1 MPGLRTSAPLQLA
14 ARIPIDPETQNIP
27 ITSRYHQQPKWY
39 QFIPRILLNQSWL
52 EGLLPDEPPYNIP
65 RKGLIIAD
73 EGGVGKTKAAALCIN
88 HIFCKNPEKS
98 ILLLVPSRLIMG
110 WRNEIKRVNPNL
122 QGDIEIIS
130 NAKKIRSISKGKIII
145 TSKDSFSKNSEEIFE
160 YWNKVSIRDNYT
172 DNEIFSLVV
181 IDEAHKGKKND
192 GNHDADIGES
202 NTLKSDKK
210 KKWAIYKS
218 IKKLCNNYSEKN
230 LAVTASPLSM
240 ELSDIRDIAEMIGV
254 DDLLLESINPGLDEE
269 SNEKLLEDWKQY
281 IEEFREVSEPLK
293 SKKFSNN
300 DLFEFFEF
308 FSEDHNK
315 KKIQLLPYHEQ
326 LINTMKIADETAW
339 KDFNKRMGWINELN
353 PYSAFLSII
362 KRQDLGK
369 KSNEL
374 FRTRFTWTE
383 YVKLHPDHMKR
394 IEQLENP
401 ESIGRELRQIHEWP
415 TNDDYNGKK
424 GDYTSEGINFDE
436 ISSDNIISEPRLNRI
451 VNSIFPKDPVLSG
464 NYDGNKGA
472 LIFCFHKRTV
482 RIIAELLNKQNI
494 ILEDGSNVK
503 IIAHSIT
510 SENENSMELLR
521 ELGESHNQK
530 EGAYNVVV
538 GTSAIQ
544 EGISLNWMSTVVHWD
559 LPPNPQTLEQRTWRL
574 DRHRTEIDSDV
585 FNIVYIVSDSKSDKR
600 LVDRILSRA
609 KTADIILGHDHNP
622 EQWPSKFL
630 EDFNSDGNKRI
641 YSGSENKFFY
651 AESIELAKAWNHAVD
666 SSNIVFKIRTEQQK
680 QLFINIL
687 REYNLPINFEKIM
700 EDGVIEFKDWDVKSI
715 KTLQRLLFYADGN
728 DLVSLQRCYPV
739 FEGRKN
745 ILSIDGF
752 NNESEQKG
760 RIFAIS
766 IDPKGNFIRKILRR
780 VEENKNCIA
789 GSSNAEPTLIFSI
802 ETKEPIFNY
811 EDSFESLYNEIN
823 PGAGSLFIVENFDEK
838 ISVGPLIYDRE
849 RFDLFETILK
859 KNQSSNETLITT
871 NQSEIAKNEFKKL
884 LNGYEEELEQQINNL
899 EKELDD
905 LEDQIKELEDNI
917 FSGKDE
923 RILELL
929 NQRKKVKETEYNKLD
944 FIQQNVNDSL
954 FYPVVRYVQGGI

>member
-1 MPGLRTSAPLQLA
+1 MSDAEVSTPGLRTSAPLQLA

-122 QGDIEIIS
+122 QGDIKIIS
-130 NAKKIRSISKGKIII
+130 NAKKIKSISKGKIII

-160 YWNKVSIRDNYT
+160 YWDKVSIRDNYT
-172 DNEIFSLVV
+172 DNELFSLVV
-181 IDEAHKGKKND
+181 IDEAHKGKKK
-192 GNHDADIGES
+192 IER

-218 IKKLCNNYSEKN
+218 INKLCNNYSEKN

-254 DDLLLESINPGLDEE
+254 DDLLLKSINPGLDEE

-281 IEEFREVSEPLK
+281 IEEFRRVSEPLK
-293 SKKFSNN
+293 SKKISNN

-315 KKIQLLPYHEQ
+315 KKIQLLPYHEE

-339 KDFNKRMGWINELN
+339 KDFNKRMEWINELN

-362 KRQDLGK
+362 KRQDLGE

-383 YVKLHPDHMKR
+383 HVKLHPDHMNR

-401 ESIGRELRQIHEWP
+401 ESVDMELRQIHEWP
-415 TNDDYNGKK
+415 TNDDHK
-424 GDYTSEGINFDE
+424 GNKGYTVEGINFDE
-436 ISSDNIISEPRLNRI
+436 ISSENLILEPRLNRI

-464 NYDGNKGA
+464 DCEGRKGA
-472 LIFCFHKRTV
+472 LIFCFHIRTV
-482 RIIAELLNKQNI
+482 DIIRKLLNKQNI
-494 ILEDGSNVK
+494 TLEDGRNVK

-510 SENENSMELLR
+510 SENENTMEELS
-521 ELGESHNQK
+521 ELGNSYNQK
-530 EGAYNVVV
+530 EGVYNVVV
-538 GTSAIQ
+538 ATSAIQ
-544 EGISLNWMSTVVHWD
+544 EGINLNWMSTVVHWD
-559 LPPNPQTLEQRTWRL
+559 LPHNPQTLEQRTWRL
-574 DRHRTEIDSDV
+574 DRHRTEIDSNV
-585 FNIVYIVSDSKSDKR
+585 FNTVYIVSDSKSDNR

-609 KTADIILGHDHNP
+609 KTTDIILGHDHNP

-630 EDFNSDGNKRI
+630 ADCNSDGYKRI
-641 YSGSENKFFY
+641 YSGSEDKFFY
-651 AESIELAKAWNHAVD
+651 GESIELAKAWNHTVD

-680 QLFINIL
+680 QLFINIM

-728 DLVSLQRCYPV
+728 DLISLQRCYPV
-739 FEGRKN
+739 FDGRKN

-752 NNESEQKG
+752 NNRSEQEG

-780 VEENKNCIA
+780 VGENKNCIV

-802 ETKEPIFNY
+802 ETKDPIINY
-811 EDSFESLYNEIN
+811 AVSFESLYNKIN
-823 PGAGSLFIVENFDEK
+823 PGAGSLFIVENFNEN
-838 ISVGPLIYDRE
+838 ISVEPLIYDRE
-849 RFDLFETILK
+849 RFNLFETILN

-871 NQSEIAKNEFKKL
+871 TQSEIAKNEFKKL

-899 EKELDD
+899 DKELDD
-905 LEDQIKELEDNI
+905 LDDQIKELEDNI
-917 FSGKDE
+917 FSGREE
-923 RILELL
+923 RILESLR
-929 NQRKKVKETEYNKLD
+929 QRKKVKVDAYNNL
-944 FIQQNVNDSL
+944 DSL
-954 FYPVVRYVQGGI
+954 HQDFNHDRFYPVVRYVQGGI